1 MALLILTMM
10 TANPVIASVDDD
22 EEEYESQCVILDR
35 EHYDP
40 VNCEY
45 DIDECA
51 EMFNPRYDQE
61 GFDTCNGRYWPSI
74 K

>member
-1 MALLILTMM
+1 MPIAT
-10 TANPVIASVDDD
+10 PVVASVEY
-22 EEEYESQCVILDR
+22 EEDSESQCDILDR

-45 DIDECA
+45 DIDDCA
-51 EMFNPRYDQE
+51 EMFNPQYDQE

-74 K
+74 KW